1 MANLLGMDAL
11 SRSLFV
17 TDPFEY
23 VIVRDF
29 LPEKLRPALEKE
41 FPKIDKPGVFPIQTL
56 GYGPLFAALLE
67 DLQAPSFRDAIS
79 QKFSVPLDGKPAL
92 ITVRGRCGPRDGQ
105 VHTDSETKII
115 TLLLYLNSRWEADG
129 GRLRLLRSRN
139 IEDVAVELPPD
150 WGTLL
155 LFRRSDRS
163 FHGHRLFEG
172 ERRVLMVN
180 WLTSQEVLDRELLR
194 HSRSSWIKRIMPS
207 ALLERLHWRQV
218 TR

>member
-1 MANLLGMDAL
+1 MPNFLRLEAFTAAP
-11 SRSLFV
+11 LF

-23 VIVRDF
+23 VLVRDF
-29 LPEKLRPALEKE
+29 LPTELRPALEKE
-41 FPKIDKPGVFPIQTL
+41 FPAIDKPGIFPVQML
-56 GYGPLFAALLE
+56 RYGPLFAALLE
-67 DLQAPSFRDAIS
+67 DLEAPFFRDAVS
-79 QKFSVPLDGKPAL
+79 QKFMVPLDNKPAL

-105 VHTDSETKII
+105 VHTDSETKIL

-129 GRLRLLRSRN
+129 GRLRLLRSPD

-172 ERRVLMVN
+172 ERRVLMLN
-180 WLTSQEVLDRELLR
+180 WLTSQEVLDHELRR
-194 HSRSSWIKRIMPS
+194 HGRSSWIKSLIPS
-207 ALLERLHWRQV
+207 PLLERLHWRKIS
-218 TR
+218 R

>member
-1 MANLLGMDAL
+1 MASLLRMEAL
-11 SRSLFV
+11 SSTPLV

-29 LPEKLRPALEKE
+29 LPAELRPNLEKE
-41 FPKIDKPGVFPIQTL
+41 FPAIDKPGIFPVQTL
-56 GYGPLFAALLE
+56 RYGPLFAALLE
-67 DLQAPSFRDAIS
+67 DLQAPSFRDAVS
-79 QKFSVPLDGKPAL
+79 AKFGIPLEGKPPL

-105 VHTDSETKII
+105 VHTDSETKIV

-129 GRLRLLRSRN
+129 GRLRLLRSGD

-172 ERRVLMVN
+172 ERRVLMIN
-180 WLTSQEVLDRELLR
+180 WLTSQEILDQELRR
-194 HSRSSWIKRIMPS
+194 HGRSSWIKSLIPS
-207 ALLERLHWRQV
+207 PVLERLHWR
-218 TR
+218 RIAR

>member
-1 MANLLGMDAL
+1 MANLLGLDAL
-11 SRSLFV
+11 SQSRLV

-23 VIVRDF
+23 VIVRHF
-29 LPEKLRPALEKE
+29 LPETLRPALEKE

-56 GYGPLFAALLE
+56 RYGPLFASLLE
-67 DLQAPSFRDAIS
+67 ELQAPSFCDAIS

-163 FHGHRLFEG
+163 FHGHRLLEG
-172 ERRVLMVN
+172 ERRGLMVN
-180 WLTSQEVLDRELLR
+180 LLTSQEALDRELRR
-194 HSRSSWIKRIMPS
+194 HSRSSWIKSVMPS

>member
-1 MANLLGMDAL
+1 MANLLRVEAL
-11 SRSLFV
+11 SSSPLV
-17 TDPFEY
+17 NDPFEY

-29 LPEKLRPALEKE
+29 LPAELPPALEKE
-41 FPKIDKPGVFPIQTL
+41 FPKIEKPGVFPVEGL
-56 GYGPLFAALLE
+56 PYGPLFAALLE
-67 DLQAPSFRDAIS
+67 NLQAPSFRDAIS
-79 QKFSVPLDGKPAL
+79 QKFSVSLDGKPVL

-105 VHTDSETKII
+105 VHTDSETKIL
-115 TLLLYLNSRWEADG
+115 TLLLYLNSPWEADG

-172 ERRVLMVN
+172 KRRVLMVN
-180 WLTSQEVLDRELLR
+180 WLTSQEVLDRELRR
-194 HSRSSWIKRIMPS
+194 HRRSSWIKSRMPS
-207 ALLERLHWRQV
+207 AVLERLHWRQV
-218 TR
+218 AR